1 MHTRIMW
8 RFLRRLFKVT
18 CIVVVAGMIVV
29 AAQMAR
35 VGLFNLDDMWPFNL
49 IFS

>member
-18 CIVVVAGMIVV
+18 CIVVLVAMVV
-29 AAQMAR
+29 IAAQMAR
-35 VGLFNLDDMWPFNL
+35 VGLFNFDRLWPFNI